1 MAEEW
6 ERQPMSTAEK
16 IIVTFLVFGIIA
28 QFFNMKFE
36 GSKWF

>member
-1 MAEEW
+1 MEEW
-6 ERQPMSTAEK
+6 ERQPMSNGQK